1 MSNANQVYD
10 DRFIRRHKQLFA
22 QAKERTAKQI
32 VEQQEIQS
40 VPLIVSVQ
48 QKIQQQ
54 LLTVAD
60 LKSQIAAFQNVDNG
74 SDAIITKTTST
85 NNITN
90 FDNPD
95 NPDNPDALNV
105 VEEQYRT
112 SLITNMIQL
121 IQSKR
126 KPV

>member
-40 VPLIVSVQ
+40 AQ
-48 QKIQQQ
+48 EKIQQQ
-54 LLTVAD
+54 PLTVAD
-60 LKSQIAAFQNVDNG
+60 LKTKIAAFQNVDNG
-74 SDAIITKTTST
+74 SDSIITTTTST

-90 FDNPD
+90 F
-95 NPDNPDALNV
+95 DNPDALNV

-112 SLITNMIQL
+112 SLITKMIQL
-121 IQSKR
+121 IHTKR
-126 KPV
+126 KPA